1 MKTVYLVACVS
12 KKCSSELPAEEL
24 YCSDLF
30 RKARAYVHGKLN
42 TGDEWYILSAK
53 HGLLHPRL
61 KIGPYN
67 ETLNHMR
74 KPARLRWASGVMNEL
89 SKAVCSGDTIVFLA
103 GQRYRETLEPG
114 VAALGCQIRV
124 PMRGMPIGKQLQWL
138 GDTERP

>member
-1 MKTVYLVACVS
+1 VKTVYLVACAA
-12 KKCSSELPAEEL
+12 KKRSSELPAEEL

-30 RKARAYVHGKLN
+30 GKARAYVRRKVN

-53 HGLLHPRL
+53 HGLLHPRK

-74 KPARLRWASGVMNEL
+74 KPARLQWASRVMNEL
-89 SKAVCSGDTIVFLA
+89 TKAVRSGDTIVFLA
-103 GQRYRETLEPG
+103 GQRYRDLLEPE
-114 VAALGCQIRV
+114 VVALGCQIRI

-138 GDTERP
+138 GYTERP